1 MRPAGARQQP
11 GAALRDC
18 FATCGKLLFPENRGD
33 RCDQHQSDN
42 HGRNPADARCH
53 SFDPTVQHKR
63 FRRRSCVGIAFRWS
77 HRSRLPWYAS
87 SRHGSKRCASRGTQ
101 NVGQCPAQALRSLTS
116 ATTCARLLEKSAF
129 RIERK
134 SPSSVSITAIQS
146 CSADLSIVSGN
157 STGHQSARR

>member
-1 MRPAGARQQP
+1 MRPVGARQQP
-11 GAALRDC
+11 GASLRDC
-18 FATCGKLLFPENRGD
+18 FATCAKLLFPENRSD
-33 RCDQHQSDN
+33 RRDQHQSDN
-42 HGRNPADARCH
+42 HGRKLADARCH
-53 SFDPTVQHKR
+53 SLDPTVQHKR
-63 FRRRSCVGIAFRWS
+63 FHPRSWVGIAFRWS
-77 HRSRLPWYAS
+77 HCSRLPRYS
-87 SRHGSKRCASRGTQ
+87 SSQYRSKRCPSRRTK

-134 SPSSVSITAIQS
+134 SPSPVSTTAIQS